1 MSKLYHQ
8 TDAGTAEIILRTQCM
23 KPGSVGLAGGGI
35 YFATTPELTGHK
47 AHKKGVILEATVA
60 LGKIHTLVANGDSTM
75 TLQKLKSMGFDSVCI
90 ARAVSSGQEYVVYDP
105 GQVTRIIRDGAQAE
119 AAAAEAAAAEAAAK
133 AVAEK
138 AAAEKAAA
146 EKAAAEADKVAAERA
161 AAEAVAAEAERAARA
176 RQFHSLAEDATV
188 FRLERDAA
196 EERASEFLAKM
207 INAAEMRAA
216 SEKAADE
223 KAAAEKAAAERA
235 AAEKAAAERAAAAA
249 LAEAASLRRE
259 LEAAAKKAAAEKEA
273 ADKATAEKAA
283 AKKAADEKAAAEK
296 AAAEKASAEKAAAE
310 KEAAALRRELEAMRA
325 SKKAASEKAAA
336 EKAAAERAAAEKA
349 AAERA
354 AAAALAE
361 AASLRREFEAAAKKA
376 AAEKEAAD
384 KAAAAERAAAE
395 TVAAERAAAERAA
408 RARQFHSLA
417 EDATVFR
424 LERDAAEER
433 ASEILA
439 KMINEEEKRAAS
451 EKAADEK
458 AAAEKAA
465 AEKAAAE
472 KAAAERAAARQ
483 LHSQRT
489 NWSWLDDGGRWK
501 PYEGALAASI
511 EAAFGDA
518 NRDTLDLHAV
528 STGAGAAGRHT
539 HIWGSFERNTGT
551 WTPYSATETAAIE
564 DAFARGHQSINLP
577 TCFNA
582 TIHFNRFGGHHHQT
596 TPAVGSKPEGYR
608 SVLRGKAGMKAT
620 LHHDGSMWRL
630 ELPNFHTGYEQQV
643 EICST
648 YVINFDD
655 MMQFNMSTRRGRP
668 IRREVPA
675 NPVVDGTWEWQDTD
689 GSWKAYEPLACGQIA
704 LARHVG
710 RQCTLLHDGRSNYLV
725 DLSRSVQINMSTHT
739 ERPIRH
745 RKATALR
752 LPRDAASTQRS
763 DYVRVAGS
771 GMSAARRLLNAAA
784 GRLLATSSSK
794 ISSTDRPDIR
804 EADFHM
810 LVSV

>member
-60 LGKIHTLVANGDSTM
+60 LGKIHTLVANGDPTM

-119 AAAAEAAAAEAAAK
+119 AAAAEAAAK

-146 EKAAAEADKVAAERA
+146 EKAAAEADTVAAERA

-223 KAAAEKAAAERA
+223 RAAAEKAAAERA

-259 LEAAAKKAAAEKEA
+259 LEAAAKKAAAEK
-273 ADKATAEKAA
+273 AA
-283 AKKAADEKAAAEK
+283 A
-296 AAAEKASAEKAAAE
+296 
-310 KEAAALRRELEAMRA
+310 
-325 SKKAASEKAAA
+325 EKAAA

-349 AAERA
+349 E
-354 AAAALAE
+354 L
-361 AASLRREFEAAAKKA
+361 
-376 AAEKEAAD
+376 
-384 KAAAAERAAAE
+384 
-395 TVAAERAAAERAA
+395 
-408 RARQFHSLA
+408 
-417 EDATVFR
+417 
-424 LERDAAEER
+424 
-433 ASEILA
+433 
-439 KMINEEEKRAAS
+439 
-451 EKAADEK
+451 
-458 AAAEKAA
+458 
-465 AEKAAAE
+465 
-472 KAAAERAAARQ
+472 ARQ

-564 DAFARGHQSINLP
+564 DAFARGHLSINLP

-655 MMQFNMSTRRGRP
+655 MMQYNMSTRRGRP

-710 RQCTLLHDGRSNYLV
+710 RQGTLLHDGRSNYLV

-745 RKATALR
+745 REATALR

-771 GMSAARRLLNAAA
+771 GMSAVRRLLNAAA

>member
-60 LGKIHTLVANGDSTM
+60 LGKIHTLVANGDPTM

-196 EERASEFLAKM
+196 EERASE
-207 INAAEMRAA
+207 
-216 SEKAADE
+216 
-223 KAAAEKAAAERA
+223 
-235 AAEKAAAERAAAAA
+235 
-249 LAEAASLRRE
+249 
-259 LEAAAKKAAAEKEA
+259 
-273 ADKATAEKAA
+273 
-283 AKKAADEKAAAEK
+283 
-296 AAAEKASAEKAAAE
+296 
-310 KEAAALRRELEAMRA
+310 
-325 SKKAASEKAAA
+325 
-336 EKAAAERAAAEKA
+336 
-349 AAERA
+349 
-354 AAAALAE
+354 
-361 AASLRREFEAAAKKA
+361 
-376 AAEKEAAD
+376 
-384 KAAAAERAAAE
+384 
-395 TVAAERAAAERAA
+395 
-408 RARQFHSLA
+408 
-417 EDATVFR
+417 
-424 LERDAAEER
+424 
-433 ASEILA
+433 ILA

-472 KAAAERAAARQ
+472 KAAAERAAAEKAELARQ

-489 NWSWLDDGGRWK
+489 KWSWLDDGGRWK

-511 EAAFGDA
+511 EVAFGDA

-528 STGAGAAGRHT
+528 STGAGTAGRHT

-655 MMQFNMSTRRGRP
+655 MMQYNMSTRRGRP

-689 GSWKAYEPLACGQIA
+689 GSWKAYDPLACGQIA
-704 LARHVG
+704 LARRAG
-710 RQCTLLHDGRSNYLV
+710 RQGTLLHDGRSNYLV

-739 ERPIRH
+739 ERPIRVSSVSSASGASSVSSVSSRRSSSACMSSVSVSSSSSASTSSSNASARSH
-745 RKATALR
+745 REATALR

-771 GMSAARRLLNAAA
+771 GMSAARRLLAAAA

>member
-1 MSKLYHQ
+1 M
-8 TDAGTAEIILRTQCM
+8 TALNYEREFKWKDIIIQGEREDS
-23 KPGSVGLAGGGI
+23 GSRCFG
-35 YFATTPELTGHK
+35 
-47 AHKKGVILEATVA
+47 
-60 LGKIHTLVANGDSTM
+60 
-75 TLQKLKSMGFDSVCI
+75 
-90 ARAVSSGQEYVVYDP
+90 
-105 GQVTRIIRDGAQAE
+105 
-119 AAAAEAAAAEAAAK
+119 
-133 AVAEK
+133 
-138 AAAEKAAA
+138 
-146 EKAAAEADKVAAERA
+146 
-161 AAEAVAAEAERAARA
+161 ARA
-176 RQFHSLAEDATV
+176 RARRELLPCLRGRANQGSQSRAVFPAE
-188 FRLERDAA
+188 FI
-196 EERASEFLAKM
+196 SFLAKFHFGYEM
-207 INAAEMRAA
+207 EDGQVRADHAWARRLRRAIAEKPLAGSLMAACASLASVAIDIDLLDEILRRQERDWRRQRKLERLGLPESFMNFALAIYVYTLEDPAVYTAVNGAMYNPARRGVQGVLPGLDLVAA
-216 SEKAADE
+216 SSVSSPAA
-223 KAAAEKAAAERA
+223 
-235 AAEKAAAERAAAAA
+235 
-249 LAEAASLRRE
+249 
-259 LEAAAKKAAAEKEA
+259 
-273 ADKATAEKAA
+273 
-283 AKKAADEKAAAEK
+283 
-296 AAAEKASAEKAAAE
+296 
-310 KEAAALRRELEAMRA
+310 
-325 SKKAASEKAAA
+325 
-336 EKAAAERAAAEKA
+336 
-349 AAERA
+349 
-354 AAAALAE
+354 
-361 AASLRREFEAAAKKA
+361 
-376 AAEKEAAD
+376 
-384 KAAAAERAAAE
+384 
-395 TVAAERAAAERAA
+395 
-408 RARQFHSLA
+408 
-417 EDATVFR
+417 
-424 LERDAAEER
+424 
-433 ASEILA
+433 
-439 KMINEEEKRAAS
+439 
-451 EKAADEK
+451 
-458 AAAEKAA
+458 
-465 AEKAAAE
+465 
-472 KAAAERAAARQ
+472 
-483 LHSQRT
+483 
-489 NWSWLDDGGRWK
+489 WSWLDDGDRWK

-564 DAFARGHQSINLP
+564 DAFARGHLSINLP

-655 MMQFNMSTRRGRP
+655 MMQYNMSTRRGRP

-675 NPVVDGTWEWQDTD
+675 NPVVDGTWDWQDTD

-710 RQCTLLHDGRSNYLV
+710 RQGTLLHDGRSNYLV

-745 RKATALR
+745 REATALR

-771 GMSAARRLLNAAA
+771 GMSAARRLLAAAA